1 MTFAGIYGIVIGMA
15 MIGQWSLSL
24 ARNQVPELRTEPIR
38 IKFHIVGELITAL
51 ASFVGGLGLLLDYS
65 WGLNVFVVA
74 MGMLLYTAI
83 VSPGYFAQKGEWP
96 IMGLFAGVIILALVS
111 LVLVL

>member
-1 MTFAGIYGIVIGMA
+1 MTFAGVYGIVVGLA
-15 MIGQWSLSL
+15 MIGQWSISL

-38 IKFHIVGELITAL
+38 IKFHIVAELITAL

-65 WGLNVFVVA
+65 WGLNVYVVA
-74 MGMLLYTAI
+74 IGMLLYTAI
-83 VSPGYFAQKGEWP
+83 VSPGYFAQKGQWP
-96 IMGLFAGVIILALVS
+96 MMGFFAVVIILALIS